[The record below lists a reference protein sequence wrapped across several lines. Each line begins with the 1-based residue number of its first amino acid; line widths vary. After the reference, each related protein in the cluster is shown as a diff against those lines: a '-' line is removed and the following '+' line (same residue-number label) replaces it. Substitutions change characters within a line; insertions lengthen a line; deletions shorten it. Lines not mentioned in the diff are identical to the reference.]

1 MIREEAM
8 TAESTKIW
16 RCPSC
21 NRLLVE
27 KSVAYA
33 KARHEEMLSRTRG
46 ASLEFVREAT
56 WPAYLASLKRCRC
69 GEPAA
74 AQACAGGL
82 AAGAAG
88 PAGRCG
94 GAAMSA
100 LVLIAAVALL
110 A

>member
-46 ASLEFVREAT
+46 ASVEFVREAT

-69 GEPAA
+69 GSRRQLKAVPAA
-74 AQACAGGL
+74 STRGQLDLQVDAV
-82 AAGAAG
+82 
-88 PAGRCG
+88 
-94 GAAMSA
+94 
-100 LVLIAAVALL
+100 VLQ
-110 A
+110 